1 MPDLDPTAQDRPAA
15 DDKKK
20 RKQAEKARGAWISF
34 AGRIVAQV
42 VGAVASVVLG
52 IVVLQKYQQQPA
64 APSPAASG
72 PASAAAPAPPRRPG
86 PATIAVLPLG
96 NLSGNPAQ
104 DYFVEGMAEALTAS
118 LAQVEGLRVISRTST
133 MRYKT
138 SPPPVPEI
146 ARALGADLI
155 VEGSVLQA
163 GNDVRITAQ
172 LIDGVTDEH
181 LWAQSY
187 TRTLKDVIRLQ
198 DEVATAIAT
207 AIRGTVS
214 RRPVPG
220 AASDHVVEAAT
231 YDLYLRGRHAW
242 FERTPASLQ
251 AALDYFQQAV
261 DRDPLFALAHVGIAD
276 AHALQA
282 TPGMSLDEVRVHMDQ
297 ARASAIRALDL
308 NPSLAEAHTAL
319 GGVIFFGDRDLDDAA
334 MKFRRAIELNP
345 SYPVAHEW
353 LGLLLSE
360 QGRID
365 EALEHAD
372 VAVTLDPHEATMHQ
386 ARGQVLYTGRRYA
399 AAVESLTKAL
409 ELTPDLP
416 LARTVLVKAL
426 TLGGRAPEALTHCG
440 APGAAAAA
448 GPDHAVACIVAATR
462 ASRADEAATR
472 RAALEARRPAPG
484 PALAQVDA
492 ALGRIA
498 DALPRLERMAA
509 RGGLPPVFATD
520 PLFDELRRQPQWK
533 ALAATMA
540 PRPRPAPPVRP
551 PS

>member
-1 MPDLDPTAQDRPAA
+1 MPDLDPTATDRPAT

-20 RKQAEKARGAWISF
+20 RKQSEKARGVWISF
-34 AGRIVAQV
+34 AGRIVAQI

-52 IVVLQKYQQQPA
+52 IMVLQRYQQPA
-64 APSPAASG
+64 PTPPPVAAPGAPATASG
-72 PASAAAPAPPRRPG
+72 APRRPG

-96 NLSGNPAQ
+96 NLSGSPAQ

-138 SPPPVPEI
+138 SPPPIPEI
-146 ARALGADLI
+146 AKALGADLL
-155 VEGSVLQA
+155 VEGSVLLA

-220 AASDHVVEAAT
+220 AVSDHVVEAAT

-242 FERTPASLQ
+242 FERTPASMK

-261 DRDPLFALAHVGIAD
+261 DRDPLFALAHVGLAD
-276 AHALQA
+276 AYALQA
-282 TPGMSLDEVRVHMDQ
+282 SPGMSLDQVRLHMDK

-334 MKFRRAIELNP
+334 MKFRRAIEINP

-372 VAVTLDPHEATMHQ
+372 IAITLDPHEATMHQ

-399 AAVESLTKAL
+399 AAIDSLEKAL
-409 ELTPDLP
+409 ELTPALP

-426 TLGGRAPEALTHCG
+426 TLDGKAPAALTHCG
-440 APGAAAAA
+440 PPAPAPG
-448 GPDHAVACIVAATR
+448 PDLAVACLVAATR
-462 ASRADEAATR
+462 AGRGGEAAAR
-472 RAALEARRPAPG
+472 RTALEAVRPAPG
-484 PALAQVDA
+484 PSLAQADA
-492 ALGRIA
+492 ALGRFA
-498 DALPRLERMAA
+498 EALPRLERMAA
-509 RGGLPPVFATD
+509 RGGLPPVLATD
-520 PLFDELRRQPQWK
+520 PLFDDLRRQPQWK

-540 PRPRPAPPVRP
+540 PRARPQPPALP

>member
-1 MPDLDPTAQDRPAA
+1 MATTPPAT
-15 DDKKK
+15 
-20 RKQAEKARGAWISF
+20 
-34 AGRIVAQV
+34 
-42 VGAVASVVLG
+42 
-52 IVVLQKYQQQPA
+52 
-64 APSPAASG
+64 
-72 PASAAAPAPPRRPG
+72 PRRPG

-104 DYFVEGMAEALTAS
+104 DYFVDGMAEALTAS

-138 SPPPVPEI
+138 SPPPIPEI
-146 ARALGADLI
+146 AQALGADLL

-172 LIDGVTDEH
+172 LIDGASDEH

-198 DEVATAIAT
+198 DEVATAIAA
-207 AIRGTVS
+207 AIQGTVS
-214 RRPVPG
+214 RRPRPG
-220 AASDHVVEAAT
+220 SATDHVVAAET

-242 FERTPASLQ
+242 YARTPASMKT
-251 AALDYFQQAV
+251 ALDYFQQAV
-261 DRDPLFALAHVGIAD
+261 DRDPLFALAHVGLAD
-276 AHALQA
+276 THALQA
-282 TPGMSLDEVRVHMDQ
+282 SPGMSLDEVRLHMDQ
-297 ARASAIRALDL
+297 ARAAAIRALDL
-308 NPSLAEAHTAL
+308 NGSLAEAHTAL

-365 EALEHAD
+365 EAVEHAD
-372 VAVTLDPHEATMHQ
+372 IAVTLDPLEATMHQ

-399 AAVESLTKAL
+399 AAIESLKKAL
-409 ELTPDLP
+409 ELTPALP
-416 LARTVLVKAL
+416 LARTALVKAL
-426 TLGGRAPEALTHCG
+426 TLAGAPAEALTRCE
-440 APGAAAAA
+440 PPRAA
-448 GPDHAVACIVAATR
+448 GVGSDLAVACIVAATR
-462 ASRADEAATR
+462 ANRGEEAAAR
-472 RAALEARRPAPG
+472 RTALEAMRPAPG
-484 PALAQVDA
+484 PALAQADA

-498 DALPRLERMAA
+498 EALPRLERMAA
-509 RGGLPPVFATD
+509 RGGLPPALATD
-520 PLFDELRRQPQWK
+520 PLFDDLRRQPQWK

-540 PRPRPAPPVRP
+540 PRLPPPARP

>member
-1 MPDLDPTAQDRPAA
+1 MPDLDPLRPDRPAA

-20 RKQAEKARGAWISF
+20 RKQADKARGVWISF
-34 AGRIVAQV
+34 AGRIVAQI

-52 IVVLQKYQQQPA
+52 IMVLQKYQQPA
-64 APSPAASG
+64 ATPSPATATGAPVTASG
-72 PASAAAPAPPRRPG
+72 TLPRRPG
-86 PATIAVLPLG
+86 PATIAVLPLA

-138 SPPPVPEI
+138 SPPPIPEI
-146 ARALGADLI
+146 ARALGADLL

-163 GNDVRITAQ
+163 GSDVRITAQ
-172 LIDGVTDEH
+172 LIDGATDEH
-181 LWAQSY
+181 LWARSY

-207 AIRGTVS
+207 AIQGTVS
-214 RRPVPG
+214 RRPAPG
-220 AASDHVVEAAT
+220 AASTHVVEAEI
-231 YDLYLRGRHAW
+231 YDLYMRGRHAW
-242 FERTPASLQ
+242 YTRTPASLKI
-251 AALDYFQQAV
+251 ALDYFQQAV
-261 DRDPLFALAHVGIAD
+261 ARDPLFALAHVGLAD
-276 AHALQA
+276 TYALHAS
-282 TPGMSLDEVRVHMDQ
+282 PGMSLDEVRVHMDK

-365 EALEHAD
+365 EAIEHAD
-372 VAVTLDPHEATMHQ
+372 IAVTLDPLEATMHQ

-399 AAVESLTKAL
+399 AAIESLKKAL
-409 ELTPDLP
+409 ELTPELP

-426 TLGGRAPEALTHCG
+426 TLDGRAGEALTHCE
-440 APGAAAAA
+440 PPAAA
-448 GPDHAVACIVAATR
+448 GAGPELAVACLVAATR
-462 ASRADEAATR
+462 ANRAEDAAAR
-472 RAALEARRPAPG
+472 RTALEAVRPAPG
-484 PALAQVDA
+484 AALAQA
-492 ALGRIA
+492 
-498 DALPRLERMAA
+498 
-509 RGGLPPVFATD
+509 
-520 PLFDELRRQPQWK
+520 
-533 ALAATMA
+533 
-540 PRPRPAPPVRP
+540 
-551 PS
+551 

>member
-1 MPDLDPTAQDRPAA
+1 MPDMAPTAPERPAP
-15 DDKKK
+15 DHKKK
-20 RKQAEKARGAWISF
+20 RKQAEKARGVWISF
-34 AGRIVAQV
+34 AGRIVAQI

-52 IVVLQKYQQQPA
+52 IMVLQRYQQPA
-64 APSPAASG
+64 ATPSPGPATGAPAAASG
-72 PASAAAPAPPRRPG
+72 TLPRRPG

-104 DYFVEGMAEALTAS
+104 DYFVEGMAEAITAS

-138 SPPPVPEI
+138 SPPPIPEI
-146 ARALGADLI
+146 ARALGADLL

-163 GNDVRITAQ
+163 GNNVRITAQ

-187 TRTLKDVIRLQ
+187 TRTLDDVIRLQ

-207 AIRGTVS
+207 AIQGTVS
-214 RRPVPG
+214 RRPAPG
-220 AASDHVVEAAT
+220 AATDHVVEAET

-242 FERTPASLQ
+242 FTRTPASMK
-251 AALDYFQQAV
+251 AAVDYFQQAV
-261 DRDPLFALAHVGIAD
+261 DRDPLFALAHVGLAD

-282 TPGMSLDEVRVHMDQ
+282 SPGMSLDEVRLHMDK

-365 EALEHAD
+365 EALKHAD
-372 VAVTLDPHEATMHQ
+372 IAVTLDPLEATMHQ
-386 ARGQVLYTGRRYA
+386 ARGQVLYTGRRYDA
-399 AAVESLTKAL
+399 AIDSLTKAL
-409 ELTPDLP
+409 ALTPDLP
-416 LARTVLVKAL
+416 LARAVLVKAL
-426 TLGGRAPEALTHCG
+426 TLDGRAADALSHCG
-440 APGAAAAA
+440 APAAVPA
-448 GPDHAVACIVAATR
+448 PDLSVACLVAATR
-462 ASRADEAATR
+462 ANRAEEASVR
-472 RAALEARRPAPG
+472 RAALEAVRPAPG
-484 PALAQVDA
+484 PALAQADA
-492 ALGRIA
+492 ALGRIT

-509 RGGLPPVFATD
+509 RGGLPPMLATD
-520 PLFDELRRQPQWK
+520 PLFDDLRRQPQWK
-533 ALAATMA
+533 ALAATMV
-540 PRPRPAPPVRP
+540 PRPRPQPPARP

>member
-1 MPDLDPTAQDRPAA
+1 MPDLDPTAPDRPAA

-20 RKQAEKARGAWISF
+20 RKQAEKARGVWISF
-34 AGRIVAQV
+34 AGRIVAQI

-52 IVVLQKYQQQPA
+52 IMVLQKYQQPA
-64 APSPAASG
+64 ATPPVAATGAPATASG
-72 PASAAAPAPPRRPG
+72 APRRPG
-86 PATIAVLPLG
+86 LATIAVLPLG
-96 NLSGNPAQ
+96 NLSGNPSQ

-138 SPPPVPEI
+138 SPPPIPEI
-146 ARALGADLI
+146 AKALGADLL

-214 RRPVPG
+214 RRPAPG

-242 FERTPASLQ
+242 FERTPASMK

-261 DRDPLFALAHVGIAD
+261 DRDPLFALAHVGLAD
-276 AHALQA
+276 AYALQA
-282 TPGMSLDEVRVHMDQ
+282 SPGMSLDEVRLHMDK

-334 MKFRRAIELNP
+334 MKFRRAIEINP

-372 VAVTLDPHEATMHQ
+372 IAVTLDPHEATMHQ

-399 AAVESLTKAL
+399 AAIDSLEKAL
-409 ELTPDLP
+409 ELTPALP

-426 TLGGRAPEALTHCG
+426 TLDGKAP
-440 APGAAAAA
+440 APVP
-448 GPDHAVACIVAATR
+448 GPDLAVACLVAATR
-462 ASRADEAATR
+462 AGRAEEAAAR
-472 RAALEARRPAPG
+472 RTALEAVRPAPG
-484 PALAQVDA
+484 PALAQADA
-492 ALGRIA
+492 ALGRFA
-498 DALPRLERMAA
+498 EALPRLERMAA
-509 RGGLPPVFATD
+509 RGGLPPVLATD
-520 PLFDELRRQPQWK
+520 PFFDDLRRQPQWK

-540 PRPRPAPPVRP
+540 PRGRPQAPARP